1 MARLE
6 VEIGAKI
13 DKLLSEL
20 NKSKVALQSFGNVA
34 EKVKDKFKKVGESMS
49 KVGKSMATYLTLP
62 LAAIATASIKMASD
76 FAESLNKVDVAFKT
90 SSKEVRDF
98 GKTTLETFGIA
109 EGTALDMAAL
119 FGDMATSMGLPTDN
133 AAKLSTSM
141 VGLAGDL
148 ASFKNIGIEQV
159 TTALNGVFT
168 GETESLKLLGI
179 VMTQTNLKQFALT
192 KGMSSNIETMTQAQK
207 VQLRY
212 AYILDKTKNA
222 QGDFARTS
230 DGSANQMRIF
240 SESVKELSVSFGN
253 VLLPLFTKVITKVN
267 KVVKGFTNLSP
278 ATKKIIVIISSLAAA
293 VGPLLIALGFLSTT
307 IIPLLIKGF
316 VLLTGVIAAN
326 PFGLLAVAIAAVASY
341 FLIFNKNVDKTI
353 GKQNT
358 LARINDIAA
367 KSISN
372 ERAKLAELLF
382 IAKNENIQKSA
393 RVKAI
398 KELNTLSPKYLGN
411 LTLEKI
417 NTDSARIAIEL
428 YNTELLKTAKVK
440 AAQSKLQAIQSKLI
454 DFELAK
460 EKQSINFAKEKSSL
474 LNDQNLT
481 VADKNKLLGITVKT
495 EKLGGILQENQLKS
509 LKAEEAQLLKIIGL
523 NQFKNKVVK
532 ETIETPSLF
541 IKTNKSEKQE
551 DPPELVSDDIL
562 EMERDEKWASLDW
575 AAYYD
580 LKGFEEKRAELL
592 DKLATI
598 PLATQIAS
606 DAIGQSFN
614 QMTSGI
620 KNNLTEQLGAMGS
633 FLGVFVD
640 FIGQMLQAKLQQ
652 FITEKA
658 LASKSLIIDTAFTA
672 KKLALDK
679 IKATSNAVVAAT
691 NTAAA
696 SGPASAIL
704 LPLLIGGAIAAIGS
718 AFGGIGGGGGSGGTV
733 GGGDTFSGAGS
744 SNFSGSSGGGNFGA
758 SSSSSSGTVVFEIA
772 GTKLVGVLSKTLQQN
787 RDLGGNLRLI

>member
-13 DKLLSEL
+13 DKLVSEL

-49 KVGKSMATYLTLP
+49 RIGKSMATYLTLP

-76 FAESLNKVDVAFKT
+76 FSESLNKVDVAFKT

-109 EGTALDMAAL
+109 EGTSLDMAAL
-119 FGDMATSMGLPTDN
+119 FGDMATSMGLPVDK
-133 AAKLSTSM
+133 ASKLSTSM

-148 ASFKNIGIEQV
+148 SSFKNIGIKEV

-168 GETESLKLLGI
+168 GETESLKMLGI

-353 GKQNT
+353 DKQNT

-372 ERAKLAELLF
+372 EKAKLAELLF

-481 VADKNKLLGITVKT
+481 TANKNKLLGITLKT
-495 EKLGGILQENQLKS
+495 EELGVILQEKELKG
-509 LKAEEAQLLKIIGL
+509 LKEEEAQLLKIIGL
-523 NQFKNKVVK
+523 NQLNNKVV
-532 ETIETPSLF
+532 ETGDRKKASPLEGMPTAFGVTNVDKDRDLALLPRLDTTLF
-541 IKTNKSEKQE
+541 
-551 DPPELVSDDIL
+551 
-562 EMERDEKWASLDW
+562 DEGMFS
-575 AAYYD
+575 
-580 LKGFEEKRAELL
+580 FL
-592 DKLATI
+592 DKLSMI
-598 PLATQIAS
+598 SLATEIAS

-658 LASKSLIIDTAFTA
+658 LSATSLAADTAFTA
-672 KKLALDK
+672 KKVALDK
-679 IKATSNAVVAAT
+679 VKATSNAVVAAS

-696 SGPASAIL
+696 SGPGSAFL
-704 LPLLIGGAIAAIGS
+704 LPLLIGGAVAAIGS
-718 AFGGIGGGGGSGGTV
+718 AFSGIGGSGGGQT
-733 GGGDTFSGAGS
+733 GS

-758 SSSSSSGTVVFEIA
+758 SSSGGMQNVVFEIQ
-772 GTKLVGVLSKTLQQN
+772 GTKLVGVLSNTLARN
-787 RDLGGNLRLI
+787 RNLGGSLSLT

>member
-1 MARLE
+1 M
-6 VEIGAKI
+6 
-13 DKLLSEL
+13 
-20 NKSKVALQSFGNVA
+20 
-34 EKVKDKFKKVGESMS
+34 
-49 KVGKSMATYLTLP
+49 
-62 LAAIATASIKMASD
+62 
-76 FAESLNKVDVAFKT
+76 
-90 SSKEVRDF
+90 
-98 GKTTLETFGIA
+98 
-109 EGTALDMAAL
+109 
-119 FGDMATSMGLPTDN
+119 
-133 AAKLSTSM
+133 
-141 VGLAGDL
+141 
-148 ASFKNIGIEQV
+148 
-159 TTALNGVFT
+159 
-168 GETESLKLLGI
+168 
-179 VMTQTNLKQFALT
+179 
-192 KGMSSNIETMTQAQK
+192 
-207 VQLRY
+207 RY

-353 GKQNT
+353 DKQNT

-372 ERAKLAELLF
+372 EKAKLAELLF

-411 LTLEKI
+411 L
-417 NTDSARIAIEL
+417 AIEL

-481 VADKNKLLGITVKT
+481 TANKNKLLGITLKT
-495 EKLGGILQENQLKS
+495 EELGVILQEKELKG
-509 LKAEEAQLLKIIGL
+509 LKEEEAQLLKIIGL
-523 NQFKNKVVK
+523 NQLNNKVV
-532 ETIETPSLF
+532 ETGDRKKASPLEGMPTAFGVTNVDKDRDLALLPRLDTTLF
-541 IKTNKSEKQE
+541 
-551 DPPELVSDDIL
+551 
-562 EMERDEKWASLDW
+562 DEGMFS
-575 AAYYD
+575 
-580 LKGFEEKRAELL
+580 FL
-592 DKLATI
+592 DKLSMI
-598 PLATQIAS
+598 SLATEIAS

-658 LASKSLIIDTAFTA
+658 LASKSLAVDVVTTA
-672 KKLALDK
+672 KKVALDK
-679 IKATSNAVVAAT
+679 VKATSSAVVSAA
-691 NTAAA
+691 NSSAA
-696 SGPASAIL
+696 SGPAGAFI
-704 LPLLIGGAIAAIGS
+704 LPLLIGGAIAAVSS
-718 AFGGIGGGGGSGGTV
+718 AFSGIGGGGSSSGG
-733 GGGDTFSGAGS
+733 GGNTFSGAGS

-758 SSSSSSGTVVFEIA
+758 SSSSGGGDVIFRLA
-772 GTKLVGVLSKTLQQN
+772 GTDLVGSISKTLQQN

>member
-13 DKLLSEL
+13 DKLVSEL

-49 KVGKSMATYLTLP
+49 RIGKSMATYLTLP

-76 FAESLNKVDVAFKT
+76 FSESLNKVDVAFKT

-109 EGTALDMAAL
+109 EGTSLDMAAL
-119 FGDMATSMGLPTDN
+119 FGDMATSMGLPVDK
-133 AAKLSTSM
+133 ASKLSTSM

-148 ASFKNIGIEQV
+148 SSFKNIGIKEV

-168 GETESLKLLGI
+168 GETESLKMLGI

-353 GKQNT
+353 DKQNT

-372 ERAKLAELLF
+372 EKAKLAELLF

-481 VADKNKLLGITVKT
+481 TANKNKLLGITLKT
-495 EKLGGILQENQLKS
+495 EELGVILQEKELKG
-509 LKAEEAQLLKIIGL
+509 LKEEEAQLLKIIGL
-523 NQFKNKVVK
+523 NQLNNKVV
-532 ETIETPSLF
+532 ETGDRKKASPLEGMPTAFGVTNVDKDRDLALLPRLDTTLF
-541 IKTNKSEKQE
+541 
-551 DPPELVSDDIL
+551 
-562 EMERDEKWASLDW
+562 DEGMFS
-575 AAYYD
+575 
-580 LKGFEEKRAELL
+580 FL
-592 DKLATI
+592 DKLSMI
-598 PLATQIAS
+598 SLATEIAS

-658 LASKSLIIDTAFTA
+658 LASKSLAVDVVTTA
-672 KKLALDK
+672 KKVALDK
-679 IKATSNAVVAAT
+679 VKATSSAVVSAA
-691 NTAAA
+691 NSSAA
-696 SGPASAIL
+696 SGPAGAFI
-704 LPLLIGGAIAAIGS
+704 LPLLIGGAIAAVSS
-718 AFGGIGGGGGSGGTV
+718 AFSGIGGGGSSSGG
-733 GGGDTFSGAGS
+733 GGNTFSGAGS

-758 SSSSSSGTVVFEIA
+758 SSSGGGGTYVFEIA
-772 GTKLVGVLSKTLQQN
+772 GTKLVGVLQNTLKRN
-787 RDLGGNLRLI
+787 RNLGGTITL